1 VIQRPLELLIL
12 VAILVALAAILVRRG
27 GRSPFTQILA
37 ALLVAAGA
45 VVGVLTQQMDLVP
58 DEIEGPLAVLA
69 LVALVAAIIGYRAR
83 RGSGRG
89 GRT

>member
-12 VAILVALAAILVRRG
+12 LAILVALAAILVRRG
-27 GRSPFTQILA
+27 GRSPLTQVLA
-37 ALLVAAGA
+37 ALLVAGGA

-69 LVALVAAIIGYRAR
+69 LAALVAAIVGYRV
-83 RGSGRG
+83 RGSRQG